1 MIRTC
6 STSLVRSDGLVEP
19 QPETK
24 ANVMEILIRAQLVE
38 AECGTVV
45 DFWSAPAGIPNT
57 RPAPDTT
64 QRQRRRWGHRPTFPK
79 LPPNQAAPP
88 PTRSRSE

>member
-45 DFWSAPAGIPNT
+45 DF
-57 RPAPDTT
+57 
-64 QRQRRRWGHRPTFPK
+64 
-79 LPPNQAAPP
+79 
-88 PTRSRSE
+88 